1 MKKRLLALLLAVCM
15 AASLFAVTAGAEDP
29 AVTLVSVQSMG
40 GNQLLLTFSAPVN
53 FNDQAPYIA
62 IRLVDPNALGVQMDA
77 SQSEYLQVS
86 GSLSAGADKTQYIWT
101 AADAVPLSG
110 TVSDMIGRTGVFA
123 PYSAL
128 EARLCLEEGVSDATP
143 VDGYFQGI
151 SSESGV
157 KLSINEAY
165 STEFD
170 DMYFPITSFEQS
182 PLQLTAAAVINNTT
196 MELTFNEAV
205 TNANGAAPFS
215 AVRYMTA
222 EHELAVDGPE
232 NYLQFAGTLSQGS
245 ASNKLFF
252 TLNDAAHNLDDILN
266 FTGDQAK
273 YADSGYTV
281 EFCLQENLGNSRWG
295 EVEGIA
301 NASGR
306 GVRATVPWTFP
317 GADSVYIAI
326 TQNEPDFTITN
337 VTAVGVNQLK
347 VVFSGPVEIIG
358 TPYMGLRIVDDNN
371 ILQWTGDPDAEG
383 SQPLQWG
390 SEYVWEY
397 TDDSHTSIVVALGGV
412 NPFGEATINDIINRT
427 GDAAIYAQYKTMF
440 CIEEIWTDG
449 VNAQRGR
456 IDNIKTTNNVY
467 LYANMPHPVGNDG
480 IYAPVTAGGDE
491 ILYPEFSLKR
501 AVAASDTVL
510 ILEFTKPVTVTEI
523 EPYMALRIVDDN
535 NELIWT
541 GDPGTSTPVQFAG
554 SWGYAKGDHSRIVWT
569 LNTSNAFGVTDV
581 ADIINRTGPLA
592 GYAQYKTMFCIEE
605 IWTDTNTQPGLIDNI
620 VDANGVG
627 LHANKPH
634 AIGYDGTYAKVVIDK
649 NYLIPDTGDIP
660 VVLCAIAGLAA
671 LGGAGA
677 ATIMKRKRHTA

>member
-1 MKKRLLALLLAVCM
+1 MKKLIALLLAVCM
-15 AASLFAVTAGAEDP
+15 AASLFAITVGAEDP
-29 AVTLVSVQSMG
+29 AVTLVSVQNMG
-40 GNQLLLTFSAPVN
+40 GNQLLLTFSAPVS
-53 FNDQAPYIA
+53 FDDLAPFMGL
-62 IRLVDPNALGVQMDA
+62 RLVDPNALGVQMDV

-110 TVSDMIGRTGVFA
+110 TVQEMISRTGVFES
-123 PYSAL
+123 YSAL
-128 EARLCLEEGVSDATP
+128 EARLCLEEGVSASTP

-151 SSESGV
+151 SADGGT
-157 KLSINEAY
+157 KLSVTEAY
-165 STEFD
+165 STEYD
-170 DMYFPITSFEQS
+170 DMYFPITAFDQS
-182 PLQLTAAAVINNTT
+182 PLQLTAAAVVSNTT
-196 MELTFNEAV
+196 LELTFNEAV
-205 TNANGAAPFS
+205 TNANEAAPFS

-232 NYLQFAGTLSQGS
+232 NYLQFAGVLSQGS
-245 ASNKLFF
+245 AANKLFF
-252 TLNDAAHNLDDILN
+252 TLNDATHNLDDILN
-266 FTGDQAK
+266 FTGDLAA
-273 YADSGYTV
+273 YAESGYTV

-295 EVEGIA
+295 EVEGIV

-326 TQNEPDFTITN
+326 TQNEPDFTITS
-337 VTAVGVNQLK
+337 VTAVGANQLK

-371 ILQWTGDPDAEG
+371 VLQWTGDADAED

-397 TDDSHTSIVVALGGV
+397 TDNSHTSIVVTLGGV

-427 GDAAIYAQYKTMF
+427 GDAAKYAQYKTMF
-440 CIEEIWTDG
+440 CIEEIWTGG

-456 IDNIKTTNNVY
+456 IDNVKTANNVY
-467 LYANMPHPVGNDG
+467 LYANMPHSIGYDG
-480 IYAPVTAGGDE
+480 IYVPVTAGGDG

-523 EPYMALRIVDDN
+523 KPYMALRIVDNN

-541 GDPGTSTPVQFAG
+541 GDPGTSTPVQFEG
-554 SWGYAKGDHSRIVWT
+554 TWGYAKGDHSRIVWT

-592 GYAQYKTMFCIEE
+592 DYAQYKTMFCIEE
-605 IWTDTNTQPGLIDNI
+605 IWTDANAQPGLIDNI
-620 VDANGVG
+620 VDENGEG
-627 LHANKPH
+627 LYANKPH
-634 AIGYDGTYAKVVIDK
+634 SIGYDGIYVKVVIDK

-677 ATIMKRKRHTA
+677 ATIMKKKRHTA